1 VKLAVLY
8 TYLAAH
14 LAVTS
19 HYVSTVTTKVKLPD
33 VMEAMFLYV
42 DIYFSKIIR
51 RYGSRLFL
59 YVVSVAICVKLPDAM
74 GAECFF
80 M

>member
-1 VKLAVLY
+1 M
-8 TYLAAH
+8 T
-14 LAVTS
+14 
-19 HYVSTVTTKVKLPD
+19 YVSTVTTKVKLPD
-33 VMEAMFLYV
+33 VMEAVFLYV

-59 YVVSVAICVKLPDAM
+59 YVVSVTICVKLPDAM
-74 GAECFF
+74 GAECSF